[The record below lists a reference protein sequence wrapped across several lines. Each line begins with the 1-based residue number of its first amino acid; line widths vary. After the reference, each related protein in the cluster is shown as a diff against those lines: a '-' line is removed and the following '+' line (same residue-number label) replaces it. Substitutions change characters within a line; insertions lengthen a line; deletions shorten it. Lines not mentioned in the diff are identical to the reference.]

1 MLCAGQTL
9 EKRKKRSPTESS
21 KTINVK
27 LIKILVQFPISD
39 AISQTGLR
47 IISTMFLVF
56 VFTVFASDGMPAKIA
71 TGSNKIRPF

>member
-1 MLCAGQTL
+1 M
-9 EKRKKRSPTESS
+9 EKRKKRSPTEST

-27 LIKILVQFPISD
+27 LIKILVQSPISD

-56 VFTVFASDGMPAKIA
+56 VFTVFASDSMPAKIA